1 MNVKAVGTYIAALI
15 DGYDLK
21 TQEVTVAAGVSP
33 NYVWR
38 LKRGAINSPSA
49 EIISSLFRVV
59 GGSADH
65 LQRLL
70 MDDATEDEAR
80 ILAAQRI
87 AAARTPVHEA
97 GFSDEEL
104 RLLSRLSPEQRRRL
118 PDILRRLMIP
128 DEPV

>member
-1 MNVKAVGTYIAALI
+1 MKAVGTYIAALI

-21 TQEVTVAAGVSP
+21 TQEVTGAAGVSP

-38 LKRGAINSPSA
+38 LKKGTIASPSA
-49 EIISSLFRVV
+49 EIISALWRVV

-80 ILAAQRI
+80 ILAAQHI
-87 AAARTPVHEA
+87 AAQRIPVQET

-104 RLLSRLSPEQRRRL
+104 KLLNRLSPEQRRRL
-118 PDILRRLMIP
+118 PDILRRLLIP
-128 DEPV
+128 DEPA